1 MLEQLKNKLNEPHI
15 RAKMLF
21 AKDVAKQVAVNVAIA
36 GATIIVVEG
45 TKAVIKAVRERN
57 TTEESAE

>member
-15 RAKMLF
+15 REKVLF

-36 GATIIVVEG
+36 GATIIVVESV
-45 TKAVIKAVRERN
+45 KLVIKKVQEHN